1 MKWLKKTFIILTGLI
16 AVLAISLFIYKE
28 IRASKA
34 KDLMIPSNTQA
45 LIQLNVDGLVSEL
58 MGNAISNP
66 NTYFFG
72 KRDSTRVKKPK
83 LWETGLAIPSTLF
96 LFSDKKESDQYYT
109 VQRVSDINRFKR
121 FLKSNMRIDLDS
133 VSTAVEGGF
142 SYFQK
147 KNLALLMNDERIAF
161 SIGRD
166 STDQSPK
173 LRALLQDN
181 QSTWVNALNWSKQH
195 TEDRKGDILWSNV
208 DKNWFTFDFLN
219 GSVHVDGLL
228 KSDKWRLSDAPKQLK
243 PIPNAVLS
251 AYLDADLSE
260 WIKAQDS
267 LLHRLNVPV
276 DSIYQYYGG
285 YADLHWLAQDVKQEE
300 SIVSYE
306 YDDNF
311 EMKEVVQ
318 LQEIDAPNL
327 LLRLKASP
335 HLLGYLPEK
344 LFYKFNKSNQAD
356 LISLFTGKEG
366 STDTIFDKAKLVFN
380 LNYSKSPSVTR
391 HLSWLPFF
399 DRWQKIKLEGRARDQ
414 RTMQLHGYLIL
425 PKEKIHAL
433 FQLLND

>member
-1 MKWLKKTFIILTGLI
+1 MKWIKKTFIILTGLI

-34 KDLMIPSNTQA
+34 KDILIPSNTEA
-45 LIQLNVDGLVSEL
+45 LIQINVDGLVSEL

-66 NTYFFG
+66 NSYFFG
-72 KRDSTRVKKPK
+72 KRDSSGVKKPK
-83 LWETGLAIPSTLF
+83 AWETGLAIPSTLF
-96 LFSDKKESDQYYT
+96 LFSDKEASDLYYT
-109 VQRVSDINRFKR
+109 VQRISDVRRFKR
-121 FLKSNMRIDLDS
+121 FLKSNMQIDLDL

-147 KNLALLMNDERIAF
+147 KNFALLMNDQRIVF

-166 STDQSPK
+166 STDQAPK
-173 LRALLQDN
+173 LRALLQDS
-181 QSTWVNALNWSKQH
+181 QSTWVNALNWSKEH
-195 TEDRKGDILWSNV
+195 SEDRKGDILWSNA

-228 KSDKWRLSDAPKQLK
+228 KSDKWRLSEAPKQLK
-243 PIPNAVLS
+243 PLPNAVVS

-276 DSIYQYYGG
+276 DSIYHYYGG
-285 YADLHWLAQDVKQEE
+285 YVDLQWLAQDVKQQE

-356 LISLFTGKEG
+356 LISLFTGKEIA
-366 STDTIFDKAKLVFN
+366 TDASFDKAKLVFN
-380 LNYSKSPSVTR
+380 LNYSKAPSVSR
-391 HLSWLPFF
+391 HFSWLPFF
-399 DRWQKIKLEGRARDQ
+399 DRWQKVKLEGRARDQ
-414 RTMQLHGYLIL
+414 QTMQLHGYLIL

-433 FQLLND
+433 YQLLED